1 MGDLRREAFGG
12 ALAEAG
18 RVGRRAG
25 RRWRLPAVPGV
36 LPARNG
42 AVCEQ
47 EATKSVENRLTG
59 GMRVLECVVSNSKQ
73 KRVRL

>member
-1 MGDLRREAFGG
+1 MGRRPKLDGWAVGKAVVAGAGRSGG
-12 ALAEAG
+12 AG
-18 RVGRRAG
+18 G
-25 RRWRLPAVPGV
+25 PA
-36 LPARNG
+36 ARNG